1 MNLEQVA
8 AHRLRSQQLS
18 GTKLRTPAELVAW
31 QGAMQAQEYAMAKW
45 AIGLRLA
52 HLNDADVEQAF
63 NAGEILRTHVLRPT
77 WHFVAPADIRW
88 MLKLSAPRVH
98 AVNASMGRKLELDAS
113 LLHKCSKLIVRA
125 LEGEKYLTREQL
137 QTTLAREKIELEG
150 QRMAY
155 VAMHAELE
163 GLICSG
169 PRIGK
174 QFSYALL
181 DERVAYTAPVT
192 REQALAALAERYFQA
207 RGPASAQDF
216 AVWSGLTLKDVR
228 EAIGLLG
235 RSLVEVQFGE
245 QSGWMYEA
253 DAPALSPKGH
263 SFLMPDYDEY
273 GIGFKDRS
281 ALFAS
286 GRAAGAMNRDNP
298 IFNRMLIVDGT
309 IAGCWKRTLS
319 STHTYV
325 QFAHSSR
332 PSRAAAAALKASA
345 SRFAN
350 FLGLQLELQ

>member
-8 AHRLRSQQLS
+8 AHRLQNQQLA
-18 GTKLRTPAELVAW
+18 GTKLRTVAELVAW
-31 QGAMQAQEYAMAKW
+31 QGAVQSQEYAMAKW

-98 AVNASMGRKLELDAS
+98 AANAYMGRKLELDTS
-113 LLHKCSKLIVRA
+113 LLHKCSKLIARA
-125 LEGEKYLTREQL
+125 LEGGNHLTREQL
-137 QTTLAREKIELEG
+137 QTMLARAKIALEG
-150 QRMAY
+150 QRMAH

-169 PRIGK
+169 PRVGK
-174 QFSYALL
+174 RFSYALL
-181 DERVAYTAPVT
+181 DERVPSTPSLT
-192 REQALAALAERYFQA
+192 REQALAELAQRYFQA

-228 EAIGLLG
+228 TAIALLG
-235 RSLVEVQFGE
+235 RSLVEVKLGE

-281 ALFAS
+281 ALFAP
-286 GRAAGAMNRDNP
+286 GRAAGEMSRDNP

-309 IAGCWKRTLS
+309 IAGSWQRTVS
-319 STHTYV
+319 STHAHV
-325 QFAHSSR
+325 QFAYFSP
-332 PSRAAAAALKASA
+332 PSRSAAAALKAA
-345 SRFAN
+345 ALRFAN
-350 FLGLQLELQ
+350 FLGLLLELH